1 MYKGLVVLAI
11 VANHAVQTV
20 QELLGLHSKK
30 DLGQVQCLQEG
41 HSQAVSTQEK
51 GFEQTERDPQVWQQ
65 VVQHDC
71 PASNSTSQWQSQSS
85 TACT

>member
-41 HSQAVSTQEK
+41 TQSNTSKTGE
-51 GFEQTERDPQVWQQ
+51 GMGRDPQL
-65 VVQHDC
+65 
-71 PASNSTSQWQSQSS
+71 
-85 TACT
+85 